1 MFFINLFFSSDPGSH
16 TAFSYIFSFFN
27 LDYLSFVKVFRDT
40 DIFFYSNSLNFLNIY
55 YVPQRAWA
63 ALDT

>member
-1 MFFINLFFSSDPGSH
+1 MFFIDLFFSSDPGSH

-40 DIFFYSNSLNFLNIY
+40 DIFFL
-55 YVPQRAWA
+55 Q
-63 ALDT
+63 